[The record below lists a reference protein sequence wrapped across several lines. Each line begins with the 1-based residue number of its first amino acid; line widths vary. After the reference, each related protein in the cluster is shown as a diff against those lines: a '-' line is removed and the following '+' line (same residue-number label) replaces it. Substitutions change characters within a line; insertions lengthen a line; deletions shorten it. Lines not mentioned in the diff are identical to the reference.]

1 MPEKYHLCL
10 GGFSMPRHFAPF
22 LVLFL
27 VLSLSVAADGNGQ
40 QQNCV
45 DAEGEA
51 IIVNN
56 DAPSAKME
64 AVARAK
70 WSAIEQ
76 VVGAEVKAQSFVQ
89 NFALVE
95 DVIRT
100 QVGGVVKSFKTLG
113 EETQGDA
120 FRVKI
125 NACVEPLKAQQAV
138 SALALNNSVA
148 VFIPARKPN
157 TAQGKDEYEE
167 TNILSETLIGKLVG
181 QNYTVVDVAPTQAV
195 DAAEIEKAVRTGST
209 LAVRSMMYKF
219 LSNMI
224 VIGKIDYTISTKKGD
239 DIGYGLSMPFNNVTV
254 RLTYR
259 IVAKNNRTGN
269 MEILTAGTEDA
280 RGIAR
285 SVEDAT
291 AQGLKNLADKVSP
304 AILDKAAQYIQGNTK
319 RVRIKV
325 NGVTDLDT
333 NLDVKNLLS
342 NTVWV
347 TDIQDQGMGEFTV
360 GYPEN
365 TLYLANSMKQKG
377 NFSVVNFSPYSVTVD
392 YRK

>member
-1 MPEKYHLCL
+1 MNKRGTIIP
-10 GGFSMPRHFAPF
+10 
-22 LVLFL
+22 LFL
-27 VLSLSVAADGNGQ
+27 IVLLLGISSDGLGQ
-40 QQNCV
+40 QQKCI
-45 DAEGEA
+45 DADGEA

-56 DAPSAKME
+56 DTPSAKME
-64 AVARAK
+64 ALARAK

-95 DVIRT
+95 DVIKS
-100 QVGGVVKSFKTLG
+100 QVGGVVKSYKTLS
-113 EETQGDA
+113 EQAQGDI
-120 FRVKI
+120 FLVKI

-167 TNILSETLIGKLVG
+167 TNILSETLIGRLAEQG
-181 QNYTVVDVAPTQAV
+181 YTVVDVAPTQAV
-195 DAAEIEKAVRTGST
+195 DAAEIERAVRTGST

-219 LSNMI
+219 LSNLI
-224 VIGKIDYTISTKKGD
+224 VIGKIDYTISTKKGE
-239 DIGYGLSMPFNNVTV
+239 DIGYNLSMPFNNVTV

-259 IVAKNNRTGN
+259 IVAKNNKTGN

-285 SVEDAT
+285 SVEDAA
-291 AQGLKNLADKVSP
+291 AQGLKNLAEKVGP
-304 AILDKAAQYIQGNTK
+304 AILDRAARYIQGNTK
-319 RVRIKV
+319 KVRIKI
-325 NGVTDLDT
+325 NGVSDLDT
-333 NLDVKNLLS
+333 NMDVKNTLQ

-347 TDIQDQGMGEFTV
+347 TDVQEQGMGEFTV

-365 TLYLANSMKQKG
+365 TLYLANSMRQKG
-377 NFSVVNFSPYSVTVD
+377 NFNVVNFSPYSITFD

>member
-1 MPEKYHLCL
+1 MNKRGTIIP
-10 GGFSMPRHFAPF
+10 
-22 LVLFL
+22 LFL
-27 VLSLSVAADGNGQ
+27 IVLLLGVSSDGLGQ
-40 QQNCV
+40 QQKCI
-45 DAEGEA
+45 DADGEA

-56 DAPSAKME
+56 DTPSAKME
-64 AVARAK
+64 ALARAK

-95 DVIRT
+95 DVIKS
-100 QVGGVVKSFKTLG
+100 QVGGVVKSYKTLS
-113 EETQGDA
+113 EQAQGDI
-120 FRVKI
+120 FQVKI

-167 TNILSETLIGKLVG
+167 TNILSETLIGRLAEQG
-181 QNYTVVDVAPTQAV
+181 YTVVDVAPTQAV
-195 DAAEIEKAVRTGST
+195 DAAEIERAVRTGST

-219 LSNMI
+219 LSNLI
-224 VIGKIDYTISTKKGD
+224 VIGKIDYTISTKKGE
-239 DIGYGLSMPFNNVTV
+239 DIGYNLSMPFNNVTV

-259 IVAKNNRTGN
+259 IVAKNNKTGN

-285 SVEDAT
+285 SVEDAA
-291 AQGLKNLADKVSP
+291 AQGLKNLAEKVGP
-304 AILDKAAQYIQGNTK
+304 AILDRAARYIQGNTK
-319 RVRIKV
+319 KVRIKI
-325 NGVTDLDT
+325 NGVSDLDT
-333 NLDVKNLLS
+333 NTDVKNTLQ

-347 TDIQDQGMGEFTV
+347 TDVQEQGMGEFTV

-365 TLYLANSMKQKG
+365 TLYLANSMRQKG
-377 NFSVVNFSPYSVTVD
+377 NFNVVNFSPYSITFD

>member
-1 MPEKYHLCL
+1 
-10 GGFSMPRHFAPF
+10 MPRHRTIISALLLAFF
-22 LVLFL
+22 VGG
-27 VLSLSVAADGNGQ
+27 VSDGIGQ
-40 QQNCV
+40 QQKCI
-45 DAEGEA
+45 DADGEA
-51 IIVNN
+51 TIVNN
-56 DAPSAKME
+56 DVPSARME

-76 VVGAEVKAQSFVQ
+76 TVGAEVKAQSFVQ

-95 DVIRT
+95 DVIKT
-100 QVGGVVKSFKTLG
+100 QVGGVVKSYKTLG
-113 EETQGDA
+113 EERQGDT

-125 NACVEPLKAQQAV
+125 NACIEPLKAQQAV

-167 TNILSETLIGKLVG
+167 TNILSETLIGKLAG

-219 LSNMI
+219 LSNLI
-224 VIGKIDYTISTKKGD
+224 VIGKIDYTISTKKGE

-259 IVAKNNRTGN
+259 IVAKNNKTGN

-291 AQGLKNLADKVSP
+291 AQGLKNLAEKISP

-319 RVRIKV
+319 NVRIKV
-325 NGVTDLDT
+325 NGVADLDT

-347 TDIQDQGMGEFTV
+347 TDVREQGMGEFTV

-377 NFSVVNFSPYSVTVD
+377 NFSVVNFSPYSITFE
-392 YRK
+392 YRR

>member
-1 MPEKYHLCL
+1 
-10 GGFSMPRHFAPF
+10 MPRHFAPF
-22 LVLFL
+22 LVLLL
-27 VLSLSVAADGNGQ
+27 VLSLGVAADGNGQ
-40 QQNCV
+40 QQKCV

-120 FRVKI
+120 LRVKI

-167 TNILSETLIGKLVG
+167 TNILSETLIGRLAG

-224 VIGKIDYTISTKKGD
+224 IIGKIDYTISTKKGD

-259 IVAKNNRTGN
+259 IVAKNNKTGN

-377 NFSVVNFSPYSVTVD
+377 NFSVVNFSPYSVTFD